1 MNITVLGDI
10 IGILKHAKTVAAAR
24 SKEEL
29 LQGASRGD
37 SPVAVPPTAAP
48 STTSYPLHPHR
59 NPAGRTVNIY
69 PKKMEMRE
77 TKVESS
83 SEGEEEEEED
93 EEEAEDDDIKKD
105 ERNKSV
111 FSRLGVQNSEDGA
124 EDKQQQDGVV
134 GEQRKLSTTSSSS
147 GGIFSRLGGTVE
159 AAGTQEAR
167 VSSTTELAATPATP
181 AGLKGELGSKPDI
194 VKYGHGFQVS

>member
-83 SEGEEEEEED
+83 SEGEEEEEG
-93 EEEAEDDDIKKD
+93 AEDGDIKKD

-181 AGLKGELGSKPDI
+181 AGLKGEPGSKPHI
-194 VKYGHGFQVS
+194 VKYGHGFPVS